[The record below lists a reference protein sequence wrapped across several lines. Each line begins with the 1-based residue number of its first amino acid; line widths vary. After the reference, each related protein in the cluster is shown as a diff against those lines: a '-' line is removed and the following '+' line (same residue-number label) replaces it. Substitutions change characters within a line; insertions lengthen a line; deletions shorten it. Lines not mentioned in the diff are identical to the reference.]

1 MMTNE
6 IVILL
11 TEDDDG
17 HAFLIE
23 RNLRRAGLMNRII
36 RFVSGDDV
44 LRFLMQGAP
53 ADGGPVREQ
62 GVSYLL
68 LLDIRLPG
76 TDGVEVLRQIKAHP
90 DLKRMPVI
98 MVTTTDDPR
107 EIDRCH
113 DLGCNSYI
121 TKPVDADA
129 FMNAIRQLGLFLM
142 MVQVPAI
149 NGSESP

>member
-1 MMTNE
+1 MTHE

-23 RNLRRAGLMNRII
+23 RNLKRCGLMNRII
-36 RFVSGDDV
+36 RFCTGDDV
-44 LRFLMQGAP
+44 LRFLLQSPSSDGA
-53 ADGGPVREQ
+53 PVREP
-62 GVSYLL
+62 GTSYLL

-90 DLKRMPVI
+90 DLRRMPVI

-107 EIDRCH
+107 EVERCH
-113 DLGCNSYI
+113 DLGCNNYI

-142 MVQVPAI
+142 MVQVPSM
-149 NGSESP
+149 NGSDPS